1 MFSVK
6 LGLSLSDI
14 GGNLFIQHKE
24 QAENGLSALLFRAL
38 NGVVNVF
45 SGARM
50 PQRLYYSA
58 LELPQMSPAFC
69 DVAALYF
76 WWFERSVLCGRCQR
90 FTQVPEDTYDTVG
103 RLWNMSTTAKH
114 VPFIHNESWRNSS
127 QWCFLRFWV
136 LGWSGVNSV
145 CLSSCFVNHNET
157 VFSSL
162 LNPAVAEVSFK
173 ELKGELGI
181 LQGSNLIGMKT
192 NDVSLVA

>member
-14 GGNLFIQHKE
+14 VGNLFIQHKE

-58 LELPQMSPAFC
+58 LKLPRMSPAFC

-103 RLWNMSTTAKH
+103 RLWITPNSQTC
-114 VPFIHNESWRNSS
+114 PIHS
-127 QWCFLRFWV
+127 Q
-136 LGWSGVNSV
+136 
-145 CLSSCFVNHNET
+145 
-157 VFSSL
+157 
-162 LNPAVAEVSFK
+162 
-173 ELKGELGI
+173 
-181 LQGSNLIGMKT
+181 
-192 NDVSLVA
+192 